1 MMTSSE
7 NLLIV
12 IADGAQA
19 RFVRIRPP
27 GKLETERRF
36 ESVTAH
42 LRSSDLRSDGP
53 GAAFHSFSTAHHAVQ
68 PRHDPHQVEKS
79 DFART
84 IASELNALPE
94 GSFGGLILVAP
105 ARLLATLRDAL
116 GPLPA
121 RNLIGTLAHDLV
133 KVPDPDLWPHLE
145 PVLPAGLHP
154 ARPVRR

>member
-1 MMTSSE
+1 MASSE

-19 RFVRIRPP
+19 RFVRVRPP
-27 GKLETERRF
+27 GKFETERRF

-53 GAAFHSFSTAHHAVQ
+53 GASFHTGATAHHAVQ
-68 PRHDPHQVEKS
+68 PRHDPHQMEKT

-84 IASELNALPE
+84 VASELNALPE

-105 ARLLATLRDAL
+105 TRLLTTRRDAL
-116 GPLPA
+116 APLPA

-154 ARPVRR
+154 ARR